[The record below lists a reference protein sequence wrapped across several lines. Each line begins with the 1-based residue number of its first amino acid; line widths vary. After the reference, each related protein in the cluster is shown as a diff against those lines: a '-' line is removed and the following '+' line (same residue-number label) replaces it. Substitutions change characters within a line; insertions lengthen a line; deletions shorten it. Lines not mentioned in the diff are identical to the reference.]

1 MSRKMV
7 VVAETLKMVFFPIS
21 TVLLLWL
28 VVYVVSI
35 SLEHIILVKLDIYT
49 QCLSNWLDFLQVGF
63 KSKYRLKQTPDF
75 AYDVPLDGQESV
87 NGDQIS
93 HQFGS
98 VRSRCSHHR
107 PSTAPITRFINR
119 PPTNRIFQ
127 CPLKT
132 DRLFTHPSPSS
143 GGLFPWCVQW
153 KYQGHPKYPS
163 DVLARHTIDNPWCPG
178 SRLHRIGTV
187 FDKSSRV
194 EVLLFSEHSL
204 RSCQNNYQKYGL
216 ELPPTQDA
224 SHYQDYY
231 INE

>member
-1 MSRKMV
+1 MMSPR
-7 VVAETLKMVFFPIS
+7 E
-21 TVLLLWL
+21 
-28 VVYVVSI
+28 
-35 SLEHIILVKLDIYT
+35 
-49 QCLSNWLDFLQVGF
+49 G
-63 KSKYRLKQTPDF
+63 QT
-75 AYDVPLDGQESV
+75 SV

-127 CPLKT
+127 CPAGKKIDFLPIH
-132 DRLFTHPSPSS
+132 RLLLVVFSRDVYSENIKGIQNILRMFLLVIISIT
-143 GGLFPWCVQW
+143 L
-153 KYQGHPKYPS
+153 
-163 DVLARHTIDNPWCPG
+163 DVLGHG
-178 SRLHRIGTV
+178 SIGLERFLTSLHEFFYFGN
-187 FDKSSRV
+187 SRV

-204 RSCQNNYQKYGL
+204 RFRQNNYQKYGL